1 MGYHGLVSML
11 SVPQNRDVL
20 EPFLEWLI
28 TDEPPIHRT
37 NGQITERLA
46 EFRPEDGQ
54 DRKRRLRA
62 LRRKRKNRTL
72 SGEEQQTLESLERS
86 SAYSNK
92 YAFVIHQKELR
103 KKGQGNLEEWKRLF
117 VAEKV
122 ARNLYPNR
130 KPYEYL
136 HERLEA
142 HLHPDTRA
150 IEVGVNRFEREWI
163 ATGRLTCQRVVE
175 EQYERF
181 KSFSVLR
188 DMCPSSDVANSD
200 PIRKLNPFL
209 VGKFYPHLLTTAS
222 PEQPAQRM
230 AWTHAQG
237 ARMAFTASE
246 RVLLASLS
254 KLSKS
259 GDAER

>member
-1 MGYHGLVSML
+1 ML
-11 SVPQNRDVL
+11 SAPQNRDVL
-20 EPFLEWLI
+20 EPFLEWLL
-28 TDEPPIHRT
+28 TDEPPIHHA

-72 SGEEQQTLESLERS
+72 SGEEQQTLESYERS

-92 YAFVIHQKELR
+92 YASVTHQKEPR

-122 ARNLYPNR
+122 ARNLYPNT

-136 HERLEA
+136 HERFEG

-150 IEVGVNRFEREWI
+150 IEVGIRRFEQEWI
-163 ATGRLTCQRVVE
+163 ASGRLTCQQVVE

-188 DMCPSSDVANSD
+188 DMSTLPDATTSE
-200 PIRKLNPFL
+200 KLNPFF
-209 VGKFYPHLLTTAS
+209 VAKFYPHLLTAAS
-222 PEQPAQRM
+222 PEQPARRM
-230 AWTHAQG
+230 AWTQAQG
-237 ARMAFTASE
+237 ARMAFRASE
-246 RVLLASLS
+246 RVLLAPLC